1 MKKIFFSLA
10 LRLATRTIYTRKK
23 KTENENG
30 GKERK
35 GTDTHYSEK
44 IKISIRV

>member
-23 KTENENG
+23 TEKKWGE
-30 GKERK
+30 KK
-35 GTDTHYSEK
+35 GRALTLIIVKKNKD
-44 IKISIRV
+44 IN

>member
-23 KTENENG
+23 N
-30 GKERK
+30 RK
-35 GTDTHYSEK
+35 RKWGEK
-44 IKISIRV
+44 KGRALTLIIVKKNKDIN